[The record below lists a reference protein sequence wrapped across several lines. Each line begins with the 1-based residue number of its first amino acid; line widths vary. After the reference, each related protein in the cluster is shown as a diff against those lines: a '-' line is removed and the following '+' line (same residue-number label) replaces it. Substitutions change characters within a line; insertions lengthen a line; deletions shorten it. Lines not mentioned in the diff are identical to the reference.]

1 MTSHFT
7 LWHLTWVTHIG
18 LWNNFCLSW
27 TSTRK
32 KKKSLSPHFTEEIE
46 VWSSVTHP
54 SSPRKLWLFLTLTP
68 FPDSKSELFLYT
80 KNSLWEA
87 AGRLG
92 IRARGEGSTLTL
104 DVAESRWEAVSLI
117 LPLAHLL
124 PGAGLASSTFIPLA
138 FSQWAQGAISDSFR
152 LSIQG
157 YLMSWNPP
165 RSPTQLCF
173 PVHDC
178 VHLEDGGG
186 RSTFPTCP
194 EISSGLAMTLSLF
207 PWPTTQLKIS
217 WK

>member
-1 MTSHFT
+1 M
-7 LWHLTWVTHIG
+7 
-18 LWNNFCLSW
+18 
-27 TSTRK
+27 
-32 KKKSLSPHFTEEIE
+32 
-46 VWSSVTHP
+46 WSSVTHP
-54 SSPRKLWLFLTLTP
+54 SSHRKLWLFLTLTP

-80 KNSLWEA
+80 KNSLWKA

-104 DVAESRWEAVSLI
+104 DVAESRWEAVSWII

-165 RSPTQLCF
+165 QITHPAMLPGLWLCA
-173 PVHDC
+173 PGGWGWEE
-178 VHLEDGGG
+178 HLSNLPRNFLWVRDDSVSIPLAHH
-186 RSTFPTCP
+186 ST
-194 EISSGLAMTLSLF
+194 ENL
-207 PWPTTQLKIS
+207 LKVEAA
-217 WK
+217 

>member
-1 MTSHFT
+1 M
-7 LWHLTWVTHIG
+7 
-18 LWNNFCLSW
+18 
-27 TSTRK
+27 
-32 KKKSLSPHFTEEIE
+32 
-46 VWSSVTHP
+46 WSSVTQP
-54 SSPRKLWLFLTLTP
+54 SSCRKLWLFLTLIP

-80 KNSLWEA
+80 KNSLWKA

-92 IRARGEGSTLTL
+92 IWVRGEGSALTP

-117 LPLAHLL
+117 MLPLAHQL
-124 PGAGLASSTFIPLA
+124 PGASQASSTFIPLA
-138 FSQWAQGAISDSFR
+138 FSPWAQGAVSESFR

-186 RSTFPTCP
+186 RSTFPICP
-194 EISSGLAMTLSLF
+194 EISSGLAITLSLF
-207 PWPTTQLKIS
+207 PWPTTQLEIP